1 MALRNSAQIKMMMLS
16 CKTPYSL
23 SLFDL
28 TKSIVGGEVEASL
41 MGKENSEVEE
51 DLM

>member
-1 MALRNSAQIKMMMLS
+1 MMLS
-16 CKTPYSL
+16 CKAPYAL

-28 TKSIVGGEVEASL
+28 TKCIVGGEVEGSIK
-41 MGKENSEVEE
+41 GKENSEVEE